1 MLTLP
6 KSETNIM
13 KVKVIYYLLNYHNN
27 ASAFLSQLARTCFL
41 KFDTTAMEAITI
53 EALRPGV

>member
-1 MLTLP
+1 MLMLP
-6 KSETNIM
+6 KSESNIM
-13 KVKVIYYLLNYHNN
+13 KVKVIYYLLNYHTYV
-27 ASAFLSQLARTCFL
+27 SAFLPQLARTCVL